1 MGGNSQ
7 NGRWPSS
14 FRAQSRPPEAGR
26 RNQRVGRLVLPV
38 FGLAASFP
46 RSACQASYWGVPGRG
61 GASGGNP
68 PIQCGMSATWGPPA
82 QPETNR
88 VLELSGARV
97 ESFALQTAFVCV
109 LIEHVSPHGGID
121 FLTHQLSTSVGGR
134 CDLVQDH
141 AESGLPTT
149 TGCLSG
155 LRRRTGSTGRWHH
168 RGRACLTRPSSES
181 FKKENNSVHMDSS
194 KSGIR

>member
-1 MGGNSQ
+1 M
-7 NGRWPSS
+7 
-14 FRAQSRPPEAGR
+14 
-26 RNQRVGRLVLPV
+26 
-38 FGLAASFP
+38 
-46 RSACQASYWGVPGRG
+46 
-61 GASGGNP
+61 
-68 PIQCGMSATWGPPA
+68 
-82 QPETNR
+82 
-88 VLELSGARV
+88 